1 MDGAG
6 KNLLDMIIA
15 KLQRAKYEQLRV
27 IYIFIRRI
35 IR

>member
-1 MDGAG
+1 MDDTG
-6 KNLLDMIIA
+6 KNLLDIIIA
-15 KLQRAKYEQLRV
+15 KLRTAKYEQLRV

>member
-1 MDGAG
+1 MDGAS

-15 KLQRAKYEQLRV
+15 KLRTAKYEQLRV
-27 IYIFIRRI
+27 IYIFVRRI

>member
-6 KNLLDMIIA
+6 KNLLDIIIA
-15 KLQRAKYEQLRV
+15 KLRTAKYEQLRV

>member
-1 MDGAG
+1 MDGTG
-6 KNLLDMIIA
+6 KILLDAIIA
-15 KLQRAKYEQLRV
+15 KLRTAKYEQLRV

>member
-1 MDGAG
+1 MDGRG
-6 KNLLDMIIA
+6 KILLDAIIA
-15 KLQRAKYEQLRV
+15 KLRRAKYEQLQV

>member
-1 MDGAG
+1 MDGTG

-15 KLQRAKYEQLRV
+15 KLRTAKYEQLQV